1 MSPIPTC
8 VPSQVLKF
16 PIHLHPSPSFWSFL
30 LNFCNSFK
38 SVHSLQEERAV
49 GFSGRDINQNHQ
61 RSTSILPLRAPSVN
75 GPFKVHV

>member
-1 MSPIPTC
+1 MSPTPAC

-16 PIHLHPSPSFWSFL
+16 PIHLHPNPSFCSFL
-30 LNFCNSFK
+30 LNFCDSFK

-49 GFSGRDINQNHQ
+49 GFSGRDIKQNHQ
-61 RSTSILPLRAPSVN
+61 RSISVLPSRAPTVN

>member
-38 SVHSLQEERAV
+38 SVHSCKKKEQLDSVEETLIRTT
-49 GFSGRDINQNHQ
+49 RE
-61 RSTSILPLRAPSVN
+61 APPSC
-75 GPFKVHV
+75 P